1 MLPFFSDAFKHLR
14 FPHSRSWA
22 IPVGQLWPN
31 VADVLRWCCPLTSST
46 FHTPSHQPLTSL
58 INPHPPWPGACCR
71 PPVLGLWA
79 SPLAPLAYS
88 PHWSQNWLS
97 CHVTHLF
104 KKQFWLSSAHR
115 IKCQTCWL
123 GVWFLPFE
131 VWAPPAPPASF
142 PTFSAGPSPL
152 TCPTHSQV
160 QAFALVVFTTC
171 STGSPSAAWPKLQGL
186 TKIPSLP

>member
-46 FHTPSHQPLTSL
+46 FHTPSPQPLTSL

-79 SPLAPLAYS
+79 FPLAPLAHS

-104 KKQFWLSSAHR
+104 KKVLAFLCPQNKMPDLLAGCMILTFWGLSP
-115 IKCQTCWL
+115 TCPSCIISHILCW
-123 GVWFLPFE
+123 
-131 VWAPPAPPASF
+131 S
-142 PTFSAGPSPL
+142 SPL

-160 QAFALVVFTTC
+160 QAFALVVFITC
-171 STGSPSAAWPKLQGL
+171 NTSSPSAAWPKLQGL
-186 TKIPSLP
+186 TKIPFLP